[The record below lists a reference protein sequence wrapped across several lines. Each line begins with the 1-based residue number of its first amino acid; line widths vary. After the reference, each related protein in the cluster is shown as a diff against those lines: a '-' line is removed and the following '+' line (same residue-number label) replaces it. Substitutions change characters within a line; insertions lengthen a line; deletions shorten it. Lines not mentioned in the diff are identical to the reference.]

1 MINAERVA
9 GASRNSLEI
18 KNQKNDLITEKFKG
32 DLKSRHAGYTGHI
45 AV

>member
-9 GASRNSLEI
+9 GASRNSLKM
-18 KNQKNDLITEKFKG
+18 KNRKNDLITEKLKG
-32 DLKSRHAGYTGHI
+32 NIKSRYAGYTGHI